1 MNVHSTFW
9 KQLTGEGKYAMDK
22 VTNTKGD
29 AILEAAL
36 HLFAT
41 QGYAET
47 NVPSIAKAAQVGV
60 GTVYRYFKNKDSILN
75 HLFQWSA
82 IEKLDNLDFELSNHG
97 LFPVLNW
104 GQAIFVSRNSDIV
117 KPIHVTV
124 HQLAQIWERVDL
136 IPIQALTF

>member
-1 MNVHSTFW
+1 M
-9 KQLTGEGKYAMDK
+9 
-22 VTNTKGD
+22 
-29 AILEAAL
+29 
-36 HLFAT
+36 
-41 QGYAET
+41 
-47 NVPSIAKAAQVGV
+47 
-60 GTVYRYFKNKDSILN
+60 
-75 HLFQWSA
+75 WSA